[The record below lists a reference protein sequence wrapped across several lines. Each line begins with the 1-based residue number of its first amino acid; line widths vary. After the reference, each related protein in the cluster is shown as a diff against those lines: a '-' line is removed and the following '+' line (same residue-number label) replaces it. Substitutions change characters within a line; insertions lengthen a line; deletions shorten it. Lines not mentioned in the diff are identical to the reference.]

1 VFLVA
6 MVIAGCGA
14 GLLNGQTVKVLQ
26 GAVPEDRAGMAS
38 GLASTT
44 RFIGI
49 LVSVAALGAILSDVA
64 GERFV
69 AGAARTGL
77 AMDAVREEAAHV
89 TSGDLAGLLAAAP
102 AGAREALRSAALTA
116 YGAGFASAAI
126 VAAGIAFIACLL
138 AYGLISSQETAP
150 VPQPL
155 HAKMPCKVIDCRDP
169 L

>member
-1 VFLVA
+1 MGNAAFWLVGRSHLPYGVFLVA

-64 GERFV
+64 
-69 AGAARTGL
+69 AGPVRRGRRESGL
-77 AMDAVREEAAHV
+77 GGGRCPGGGCTCDVR
-89 TSGDLAGLLAAAP
+89 
-102 AGAREALRSAALTA
+102 
-116 YGAGFASAAI
+116 
-126 VAAGIAFIACLL
+126 
-138 AYGLISSQETAP
+138 
-150 VPQPL
+150 
-155 HAKMPCKVIDCRDP
+155 
-169 L
+169 